1 MGFGIITFLFFM
13 WGFLTCLNDLLIP
26 QLKVLFD
33 LNYYQSMFVQ
43 FAFFM
48 AYFMVS
54 VPAGKFIHRLG
65 YKKGILLG
73 LGLAAVGCLI
83 FIPAQSTHIYFIF
96 LLALFILASGITILQ
111 VAANPYVDALGPKST
126 ASRRMTLAQGF
137 NSLGTTL
144 APLVGAGL
152 LLTLGIGKSYAF
164 LALALVALACLIGF
178 FPLPVVSEESNL
190 DQKTNFNKAWDSKVL
205 RLGTIGIFLYVG
217 AEVSIGSFLVSFI
230 SQNDLSL
237 DLTEASHFV
246 AYYWGG
252 AMIGRFLGASIL
264 TFVRGSKLLMIHGL
278 AVVVLILLT
287 ILTNGALAKWSM
299 LSIGLFNSIMFP
311 TIFSLSIDGL
321 GNKTSEGS
329 GILCMAIVGGAIIPL
344 AQGILADSIGL
355 KLSYLLP
362 VICYLFIAYFGYD
375 RSQSPETSNASK
387 GRMPHA

>member
-1 MGFGIITFLFFM
+1 M

-43 FAFFM
+43 FSFFM
-48 AYFMVS
+48 AYFLVS

-65 YKKGILLG
+65 YKKGILIG
-73 LGLAAVGCLI
+73 LILAAVGCLC
-83 FIPAQSTHIYFIF
+83 FIPAQSTHLYAIF

-111 VAANPYVDALGPKST
+111 VAANPYVDALGPKDT

-144 APLVGAGL
+144 APLAGAGL

-164 LALALVALACLIGF
+164 LALALVLLACLIGF

-190 DQKTNFNKAWDSKVL
+190 DQKSNFNKAWDSKVL
-205 RLGTIGIFLYVG
+205 RLGAIGIFLYVG

-287 ILTNGALAKWSM
+287 IFTGGSLAKWSM

-329 GILCMAIVGGAIIPL
+329 GILCMAIVGGALIPL
-344 AQGILADSIGL
+344 FQGILADSIGL

-362 VICYLFIAYFGYD
+362 VVCYLFIAYFGYS
-375 RSQSPETSNASK
+375 RSQSPESLNASK
-387 GRMPHA
+387 GRMQHA